1 MQKVFFS
8 FLYSNTSKNRILYVE
23 LMKNIVLLSG
33 KENIKKYVFPYIIN
47 LCKD

>member
-1 MQKVFFS
+1 MQKIFFS
-8 FLYSNTSKNRILYVE
+8 FLYSNTSKSRILYIE
-23 LMKNIVLLSG
+23 CMKNIVLLCG